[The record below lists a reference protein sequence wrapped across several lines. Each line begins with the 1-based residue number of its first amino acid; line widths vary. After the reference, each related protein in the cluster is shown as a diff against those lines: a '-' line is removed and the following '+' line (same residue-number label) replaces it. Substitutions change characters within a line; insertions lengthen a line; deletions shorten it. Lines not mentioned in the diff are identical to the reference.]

1 MDIPSF
7 WDSTLKDVMLYIK
20 AYSEQENRRL
30 KERLND
36 AYNIAQLTVTLA
48 CAVISKKKIPTLET
62 LYPSVFNQQSQED
75 DEDYNRRVAQFQEEQ
90 LIRKFEMIAK
100 NKRRE
105 TT

>member
-7 WDSTLKDVMLYIK
+7 WDSTLKDVMLYIE

-36 AYNIAQLTVTLA
+36 AYNIAQLMVTLA
-48 CAVISKKKIPTLET
+48 CAVISKKNIPTLET

-75 DEDYNRRVAQFQEEQ
+75 EEDYNRRVAQFQEEQ

>member
-36 AYNIAQLTVTLA
+36 AYNIAQLTVTLS

-62 LYPSVFNQQSQED
+62 LYPSVFNPQSQED
-75 DEDYNRRVAQFQEEQ
+75 DEDYNRRVA
-90 LIRKFEMIAK
+90 
-100 NKRRE
+100 
-105 TT
+105 